1 MKKARPW
8 PQGIFETKTEKTPHH
23 VSVGYALRSHLVS
36 GCLKASFHTHPQAN
50 NSFCEALT
58 HAEEKHKKPYRHWS
72 LDLFSSEA
80 QRNGVF
86 PMVLAVLRDATGR
99 CLGVGVESLL
109 S

>member
-1 MKKARPW
+1 M
-8 PQGIFETKTEKTPHH
+8 
-23 VSVGYALRSHLVS
+23 SVGSALRSHLVS

-58 HAEEKHKKPYRHWS
+58 HAEEKHKKPFRHWS
-72 LDLFSSEA
+72 LDLFFSEA

-99 CLGVGVESLL
+99 CIGVGVESLL